1 MKMLQIICD
10 SGFEDYLLE
19 NFEKKGI
26 KHFTKIEKAL
36 GKGSSSEPHMDTHI
50 WPGFHVIYFVAIEDE
65 KYDELKNTLL
75 EVKEKLKGKG
85 FKVFVYDIFEEI

>member
-19 NFEKKGI
+19 NFEKEGI
-26 KHFTKIEKAL
+26 KYFTKIEKAL
-36 GKGSSSEPHMDTHI
+36 GKGSSSEPHLDSHI
-50 WPGFHVIYFVAIEDE
+50 WPGFHVLYFVAVQDE
-65 KYDELKNTLL
+65 KYDKIKKLLLKMKKELK
-75 EVKEKLKGKG
+75 GRG